1 MSGVKLQFPLNLILE
16 AEADSSL
23 REIVRGQLNFYLI
36 ARYQT
41 DIMLAHLPADVGNNT
56 MTILQFN
63 PKLSIRQCFHY
74 LSVQFDYF
82 LLTRHKLQ

>member
-1 MSGVKLQFPLNLILE
+1 
-16 AEADSSL
+16 
-23 REIVRGQLNFYLI
+23 
-36 ARYQT
+36 
-41 DIMLAHLPADVGNNT
+41 MLAHLAADVGDNT

-74 LSVQFDYF
+74 LSRQLDYF